1 MILNFMKVEL
11 IFVSFKLK
19 MDLINYFN
27 VLYGYSNED
36 LLKKKNGIFLFFFY
50 RVVIEFFIFFC

>member
-1 MILNFMKVEL
+1 MKVEL
-11 IFVSFKLK
+11 ILV

-36 LLKKKNGIFLFFFY
+36 LLKKKNGIFVFFFY

>member
-1 MILNFMKVEL
+1 MKVEL
-11 IFVSFKLK
+11 ILVSFKLK
-19 MDLINYFN
+19 MDLINYVN